1 MNFKKLFLLPLLAMV
16 SSLMFAQAASTLK
29 VVNGDT
35 LAVFPPIIKD
45 GVPSSDQE
53 WLSDVVQTK
62 LVNAFFTKST
72 FIPFDQSVV
81 KQALSA
87 IKNSQTSGAYDE
99 DTMLRTG
106 RYIQA
111 KYLAY
116 TEISYAERDR
126 FSYFNF
132 TFYILDIE
140 TGNHIASYSSECERE
155 NFREVGEANIIYNAV
170 DTMLNHRRMNSA
182 PYRKGQF
189 IKSKHAYPDVPSGAN
204 IAVFNPAY
212 TRSNSAQDIKEFSM
226 LRGRLVNSLYNNSTL
241 NPFDATTKS
250 ALISIIKNSESG
262 VYDESTM
269 LEAGRLINAKY
280 MCYYKIISFSRN
292 DYNIYFNILETET
305 GISVATFEDNCDY
318 EEIIN
323 TSANNIVDR
332 AVLKMLKYDLGPNC
346 YDKASI
352 AQLEKTLNSQRTER
366 TKQKISDEKAR
377 IKEEERQAKEERA
390 EIARQERSKAWAE
403 CQDQNACSGLDLG
416 VSFMESPFF
425 DSVAFNLGM
434 IFTPSR
440 YWSTGILMHFTSI
453 DSYYATKDRYG
464 NITGVVSQTPFYFDL
479 SWRNNLQIAFG
490 KKLAVYGHC
499 DFGLYGF
506 DDEDPSRKKRNSET
520 GELENAT
527 DVGFHAAAGGGV
539 YFMFS
544 KAMKLHGEY
553 SICLSNGDVGFYD
566 RYSLGF
572 TWNPIGIDF
581 ESLE

>member
-1 MNFKKLFLLPLLAMV
+1 MNLKKLVLLPLVALV
-16 SSLMFAQAASTLK
+16 SSLLFAQAGNNLK
-29 VVNGDT
+29 AVKGDT
-35 LAVFPPIIKD
+35 LAVFPPILKD
-45 GVPSSDQE
+45 GVPSADQE

-62 LVNAFFTKST
+62 LVNAFFSKST

-81 KQALSA
+81 KHALSA
-87 IKNSQTSGAYDE
+87 IKNSQTSGIYDE
-99 DTMLRTG
+99 DTMLQTG

-126 FSYFNF
+126 FSYYNF

-170 DTMLNHRRMNSA
+170 DTMLNHRRMNSS
-182 PYRKGQF
+182 PYKKGQF
-189 IKSKHAYPDVPSGAN
+189 IKSKHAYPNVPSGAN

-212 TRSNSAQDIKEFSM
+212 SRSNSIQDIKEFSM

-250 ALISIIKNSESG
+250 ALVSIIKNSESG

-269 LEAGRLINAKY
+269 LEAGRQINAKY

-332 AVLKMLKYDLGPNC
+332 AVLKMLRDDLGPAC
-346 YDKASI
+346 YDKATIS
-352 AQLEKTLNSQRTER
+352 QLEKTLNSQRSER
-366 TKQKISDEKAR
+366 TKQKINDEKAR

-390 EIARQERSKAWAE
+390 ELARRERSKAWAE

-416 VSFMESPFF
+416 ASYMQSPFF
-425 DSVAFNLGM
+425 DAMAFNLG
-434 IFTPSR
+434 IILTPSR
-440 YWSTGILMHFTSI
+440 YWSTGMMMHFSSI
-453 DSYYATKDRYG
+453 DSYYYQKGSYG
-464 NITGVVSQTPFYFDL
+464 SSGKIVSQSPSYFDL
-479 SWRNNLQIAFG
+479 SWRNNLQISFG
-490 KKLAVYGHC
+490 KSLAVYGHC

-506 DDEDPSRKKRNSET
+506 DDEDPSRKTRDSDT

-527 DVGFHAAAGGGV
+527 DFGFHGAVGGGV
-539 YFMFS
+539 YFMFT
-544 KAMKLHGEY
+544 KALKLHGEY
-553 SICLSNGDVGFYD
+553 SICLSTGDVGFYD

-572 TWNPIGIDF
+572 TWNPVGIDWN
-581 ESLE
+581 SLE